1 METVAAERRQGK
13 VMGRAT
19 RLNRLKGTCGRWGG
33 RGRAQA
39 PVRDDHGGPGQ
50 ACLAGGTHPHPWY
63 CTPRDGMKS
72 VGGPVWG
79 GGEGTATA
87 LPRHARGCR
96 TRPRRPAGP
105 RSGTSQ
111 SRSLTSPWPTS
122 PTPLTSTAWR
132 VSVGTNCTPHTPAA
146 GRPAPPPHGCPMCRP
161 KRELVINCVE
171 AGQGRVGCA
180 PPAAVYATARG
191 AGHRSGRRVSPAV
204 LR

>member
-1 METVAAERRQGK
+1 MGTVAAERRQGK

-19 RLNRLKGTCGRWGG
+19 RLNKLKGTCGRWGG

-50 ACLAGGTHPHPWY
+50 ACHAGGKHPHPWY
-63 CTPRDGMKS
+63 CTPRDDKRS

-87 LPRHARGCR
+87 LARHARGCR

-122 PTPLTSTAWR
+122 STPLSSTAWR
-132 VSVGTNCTPHTPAA
+132 VSVGTNCTPHTAAA
-146 GRPAPPPHGCPMCRP
+146 GRPAPPTAARCAGRNASWSSTAWRRVRGVSVGPVPPRP
-161 KRELVINCVE
+161 RRCT
-171 AGQGRVGCA
+171 RR
-180 PPAAVYATARG
+180 PAEPATA
-191 AGHRSGRRVSPAV
+191 PADG
-204 LR
+204 